1 MMIIIIII
9 IVLITF
15 ESSAQ
20 FTMGILNLEDTLRVF
35 FPCENYQGDFS
46 ILIPL

>member
-1 MMIIIIII
+1 MM

-20 FTMGILNLEDTLRVF
+20 FTMGIPNLEDMLSVF
-35 FPCENYQGDFS
+35 QIKIIKGISPFS
-46 ILIPL
+46 FLYM